1 MKELLFKG
9 LMCIILAFIII
20 NFVSTICLAYNTEN
34 NFKFDDFE
42 KTSTDS
48 GDIKKPFEKAIGIT
62 LVAIRIIGIG
72 VAFVIIS
79 VVGIKYMSA
88 APGERADMKKS
99 SIQYV
104 IGAVI
109 LFGASNI
116 LTTLAESITK
126 IVE

>member
-1 MKELLFKG
+1 MKELLFRS
-9 LMCIILAFIII
+9 LICIILVFTIIS
-20 NFVSTICLAYNTEN
+20 FVNTICLAGTVD

-42 KTSTDS
+42 KTSADS
-48 GDIKKPFEKAIGIT
+48 ADIKKPFEKAMGT
-62 LVAIRIIGIG
+62 ALVAIRIIGTG

-116 LTTLAESITK
+116 LQLITEAAIELTK
-126 IVE
+126 